1 MGRVRIITLILG
13 VIFLIGTA
21 PYFLYSDYKRE
32 VKTEKILFKQEAFS
46 SEKGRYYYFILEDKG
61 ELEISS
67 KTYYKHEVGQRFSY
81 YSNPSLNEKFSDFY
95 ITCLLIFCILF
106 LLAMFICIM
115 I

>member
-1 MGRVRIITLILG
+1 MSKVRIITLVLG

-21 PYFLYSDYKRE
+21 PYFIYSDYKRE

-61 ELEISS
+61 ELVISS
-67 KTYYKHEVGQRFSY
+67 KTYYKHEIGQSFSY
-81 YSNPSLNEKFSDFY
+81 YSNPSLSEKYSDFY
-95 ITCLLIFCILF
+95 MTCLLIFCILF